1 METKKTRII
10 ALEEHYATP
19 DFMQG
24 PGKKEGDRVQAA
36 NMAAHTKLDLIDKL
50 CNLDNLRIS
59 DMDMAG
65 VDIQLL
71 SLTSPGTEQLGRDEA
86 ITLSRETNDY
96 LAAAIEKYPDRFL
109 GLATLPTTAPDAAI
123 YEFERMVLNHA
134 FKGAVINGHIG
145 ERYLDDQFF
154 WPILECAE
162 KLQVPIYLHPTIPP
176 QSVIHTYYTG
186 NFSSQVADSLS
197 SSAWGWHI
205 ETAVNVLRLILSG
218 ALDKYPKLQ
227 IIIGHMGE
235 ALPFMLQRLDRGL
248 PKEMTKLDRTISSY
262 LRENF
267 YYTFSGFNY
276 LQTFFNLLLQVGTDR
291 IMFSTDYPYGSMTA
305 TRTFL
310 NQLPIS
316 PIDKERIEH
325 GNAEHL
331 LKL

>member
-1 METKKTRII
+1 METAKARTI

-19 DFMQG
+19 EFMKG

-36 NMAAHTKLDLIDKL
+36 NRASHTKLDLIDKL
-50 CNLDNLRIS
+50 CDLDNLRIS
-59 DMDMAG
+59 DMDTAG

-71 SLTSPGTEQLGRDEA
+71 SLTSPGTEQLGQDEA

-96 LAAAIEKYPDRFL
+96 LAAATEKHPDRFW
-109 GLATLPTTAPDAAI
+109 GLAALPMSTPDAAVR
-123 YEFERMVLNHA
+123 ELERMVVNHA
-134 FKGAVINGHIG
+134 FKGAVINGHVD

-162 KLQVPIYLHPTIPP
+162 NLQVPIYLHPTPPP

-186 NFSSQVADSLS
+186 NFSSQVTDSLS

-205 ETAVNVLRLILSG
+205 ETAVNVLRFILGG

-235 ALPFMLQRLDRGL
+235 TLPFMLQRLDRGL

-267 YYTFSGFNY
+267 YYTFSGFTY
-276 LQTFFNLLLQVGTDR
+276 LQSFLNLFLQVGADR

-305 TRTFL
+305 ARTFL

-331 LKL
+331 FKL